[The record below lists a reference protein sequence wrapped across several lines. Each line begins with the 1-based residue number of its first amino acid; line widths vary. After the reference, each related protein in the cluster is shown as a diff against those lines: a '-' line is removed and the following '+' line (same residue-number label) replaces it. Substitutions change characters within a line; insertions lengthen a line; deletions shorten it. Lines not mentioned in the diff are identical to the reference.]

1 MPEEV
6 NPESAETEA
15 TETEEVEVVAH
26 EMGEDGLVE
35 PDWCVTNNSSEL

>member
-6 NPESAETEA
+6 NPETAENEA
-15 TETEEVEVVAH
+15 TEAEEVEVVAH
-26 EMGEDGLVE
+26 EMGEEAIVE

>member
-15 TETEEVEVVAH
+15 AETEVEVVAH
-26 EMGEDGLVE
+26 ELGEEGVVE

>member
-6 NPESAETEA
+6 NPETAENGA

-26 EMGEDGLVE
+26 EMGEEGVVE
-35 PDWCVTNNSSEL
+35 PDWCVTNNSSAL